1 MMLGVLV
8 CRARIRVYYKFS
20 WMHKLVVLVRN
31 ETDTRHK
38 DVLNSVH
45 EKAMIDCLSDIAL
58 RRRNPTHA
66 NRTIMTATS
75 QDPKPRIMLPH
86 PYTTILLALQ

>member
-31 ETDTRHK
+31 ETDTRNK

-45 EKAMIDCLSDIAL
+45 KKAMIDCLSDIAL
-58 RRRNPTHA
+58 TTHA
-66 NRTIMTATS
+66 KKKKEKNYNDS
-75 QDPKPRIMLPH
+75 
-86 PYTTILLALQ
+86 Y